1 MKKIISHIL
10 VLSLLFITSCG
21 FRVLN
26 QNELNNFNIIKIETS
41 GDKRIN
47 FKIKNN
53 LATQAQRNSNN
64 NIEIRIS
71 TQKNKNIKE
80 KNIKNEITKYNIHL
94 NSLGEFNFANQNKKM
109 KFNVKVS
116 GYYLVANNYSTTLAN
131 EKSLINSLIE
141 DLSKKILNEI
151 NLILNDS

>member
-71 TQKNKNIKE
+71 IPG
-80 KNIKNEITKYNIHL
+80 I
-94 NSLGEFNFANQNKKM
+94 
-109 KFNVKVS
+109 
-116 GYYLVANNYSTTLAN
+116 
-131 EKSLINSLIE
+131 
-141 DLSKKILNEI
+141 SKGK
-151 NLILNDS
+151 